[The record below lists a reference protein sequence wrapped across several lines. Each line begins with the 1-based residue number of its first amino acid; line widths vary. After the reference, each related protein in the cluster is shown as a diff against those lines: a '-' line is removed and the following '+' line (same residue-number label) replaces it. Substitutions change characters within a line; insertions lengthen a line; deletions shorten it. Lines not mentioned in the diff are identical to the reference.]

1 MLINYI
7 ENHIRNY
14 YNKKNPQKMVKGLYP
29 LTNKI
34 RDKIYKSENYKVN
47 SLLEFLKETNS
58 VLYIENTPVHT
69 IIDLGIVLRTYRI
82 KKSIT
87 KLKILTES
95 GISINTVDK
104 IESVKNHM
112 KNTLNKYLELFP
124 QLEYRIVTL

>member
-1 MLINYI
+1 
-7 ENHIRNY
+7 
-14 YNKKNPQKMVKGLYP
+14 MVKGLYP

-104 IESVKNHM
+104 IESGKNHM